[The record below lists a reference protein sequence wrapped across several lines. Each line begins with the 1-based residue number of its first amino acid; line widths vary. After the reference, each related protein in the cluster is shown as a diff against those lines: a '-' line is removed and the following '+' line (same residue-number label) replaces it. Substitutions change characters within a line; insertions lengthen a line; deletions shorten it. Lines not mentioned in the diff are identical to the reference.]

1 MTPRQMGLRLQRL
14 RKARD
19 LTRQELA
26 AKAGISRESVR
37 LLEAGRFDPTLGMLT
52 KLSRALGVRLADLV
66 K

>member
-1 MTPRQMGLRLQRL
+1 MTPKQIGRRIQAL
-14 RKARD
+14 RKARS

-26 AKAGISRESVR
+26 EKAGISRESVR

-52 KLSRALGVRLADLV
+52 KLSRALGVKLTVLV

>member
-1 MTPRQMGLRLQRL
+1 MTPKQIGRRIQTL
-14 RKARD
+14 RKTRA

-26 AKAGISRESVR
+26 EKEGISRESVR

-52 KLSRALGVRLADLV
+52 KLSRALGVRLTDLV

>member
-1 MTPRQMGLRLQRL
+1 MTPKQIGRRIQTL
-14 RKARD
+14 RKTRA

-26 AKAGISRESVR
+26 EKAGISRESVR

-52 KLSRALGVRLADLV
+52 KLSRALGVRLTDLV